1 MFSDYFEDHGAGR
14 ATVMVEKPKDCE
26 EECLVIAAD
35 AKIKRPIRRLSGM
48 TLKAFRGMNMKI
60 IKHVE
65 HGYILINYLVY
76 HYVSIM
82 FVEVPP

>member
-1 MFSDYFEDHGAGR
+1 MTVIRQYFVSDYHSYTYLYYQT
-14 ATVMVEKPKDCE
+14 ATF
-26 EECLVIAAD
+26 
-35 AKIKRPIRRLSGM
+35 S
-48 TLKAFRGMNMKI
+48 FRGMNMKI